1 MEDLLYLAGIGMV
14 IMWSVTFLGGFI
26 TEDFIHIL
34 LFFAMIVFIFRAIK
48 GFNNSKVHQPQ
59 Q

>member
-14 IMWSVTFLGGFI
+14 IMWAVTFLGGFI
-26 TEDFIHIL
+26 TEGFIHIL
-34 LFFAMIVFIFRAIK
+34 LVFAMIVFIFRAIK
-48 GFNNSKVHQPQ
+48 GFNNYEVHQSQ